1 MKYLYRII
9 LTLYLVVGFV
19 PNFEAIDK
27 VVTQWLYLN
36 ILNTIVLAAFL
47 LLKIDLKKYF
57 LNKSSKLFISF
68 FLWSLLSLFFAI
80 NKVESLVVL
89 AQYFSLTIGFVVL
102 LICFTKIKNSFK
114 FLSAIISIY
123 LIAELVRIYL
133 PFTNSNFDYNL
144 IFQRSSYFL
153 GYAANVN
160 ITAFSILY
168 KIPFFIYTIYN
179 LKRIKT
185 VGVVIL
191 TIIVF
196 SLVFFAS
203 GTLNS
208 TRGAILTYN
217 LLAPVLLVIS
227 ILIYLKLKE
236 KRLLVISLSY
246 SLALALSFNINSYVS
261 DYLDKSDSNLSNRV
275 STLVSL
281 VDKEKGLD
289 ASINQRLNFYS
300 QAINHIISNP
310 FFGTGVG
317 NWKIKSIDTNKSNI
331 IGYAVPY
338 HAHNDFLEMATELG
352 LIGLGI
358 YLLLIYAGFKE
369 VVINTSKILF
379 LKKPLDQD
387 YLIMITAFLYLIIFM
402 IDSNLN
408 FPFARPIVI
417 ILFVALLAFLASK
430 KQINSNE

>member
-191 TIIVF
+191 TLIVF